1 MVLGG
6 WRRAKPRD
14 LARDKFVIASGQKAL
29 WTRVRRDISLNE
41 RVAGWSAF
49 GPRDGQV
56 SLAGYFQIFITGRE
70 HYGANYNKV
79 VLELA
84 QVPAFA
90 HFIKAIPSD
99 LGNWVSNPI
108 SQDPLK
114 REPYSE
120 ETTSQLGA
128 QIAATLNLD
137 EDWWR

>member
-1 MVLGG
+1 MDPG
-6 WRRAKPRD
+6 A
-14 LARDKFVIASGQKAL
+14 
-29 WTRVRRDISLNE
+29 
-41 RVAGWSAF
+41 AGYQSQRK
-49 GPRDGQV
+49 GCRLECLRTEDGQV

-79 VLELA
+79 VLDLA
-84 QVPAFA
+84 QVPAVA